1 MLREDHVAGRG
12 VTPNPAREDRR
23 DYSAD
28 LSRTETTDAIRQLL
42 DLLDG
47 AAWPA
52 MAIRLPGGPC
62 AGAAVADGCWAV
74 ERRP

>member
-23 DYSAD
+23 NYSAD
-28 LSRTETTDAIRQLL
+28 LSTTETTYAIQQML

-47 AAWPA
+47 AALA
-52 MAIRLPGGPC
+52 RHGAIRLPGGRVVRVRP
-62 AGAAVADGCWAV
+62 V
-74 ERRP
+74 ERQP